1 MKGGARGALFVH
13 TRQFVLAQGGR
24 AVWERIEEQL
34 PPRDRKLLDG
44 GLLVGRWYPVGAWN
58 RLISVYVR
66 EFYPNRIQ
74 ELARYTASEDVNALF
89 KLVLK
94 LGKPEML
101 LRRAHALYA
110 RYFNTGKLA
119 SLELGPRNW
128 RLILEAPVGEEAG
141 PGVTTCTHGISGW
154 ITQGLE
160 LTGVKKSSVSQVR
173 CRFRRARHCEYI
185 ARW

>member
-1 MKGGARGALFVH
+1 MRGGARGALFVH
-13 TRQFVLAQGGR
+13 LRQFVLTQGGHAAWAR
-24 AVWERIEEQL
+24 VEEPL

-44 GLLVGRWYPVGAWN
+44 GMLVGRWYPVGAWN
-58 RLISVYVR
+58 RLLASYVR
-66 EFYPNRIQ
+66 EYYPTRMQ
-74 ELARYTASEDVNALF
+74 ELARYTAVEDVNALF

-94 LGKPEML
+94 LRKPEML

-119 SLELGPRNW
+119 SVELGPRNW

-141 PGVTTCTHGISGW
+141 PGVTTCTHGVSGW

-160 LTGVKKSSVSQVR
+160 LAGVKTAQVAHVR
-173 CRFRRARHCEYI
+173 CRFRRARRCEYI